1 MIIINYFPVKKC
13 FVDICSPTLDYNII
27 IVYNITKVGVHFQKS
42 CGSVGVNIN
51 VNSPNDTCQFYKD
64 FISTYDLNLFSTF

>member
-1 MIIINYFPVKKC
+1 MADK
-13 FVDICSPTLDYNII
+13 
-27 IVYNITKVGVHFQKS
+27 GVHFQKS
-42 CGSVGVNIN
+42 CGTVGVNIN